1 MKKNL
6 GGYTL
11 IEILVAVA
19 IFFTMISVPMGFF
32 ILSLKGQRRA
42 LALRE
47 IIDNSS
53 YALEYTS
60 RALRMA
66 KKDLTGSCIDDAGSN
81 YQNPGPPPKESKI
94 KFLNYRDV
102 CQRFHLVDSQLKER
116 REEAGWTEFLPLT
129 SDNLEIT
136 LLKFQLSGQE
146 QGDGLQPRVTILFE
160 IQKKGQPGTKIRL
173 QTTVSQRNLDAT
185 Y

>member
-1 MKKNL
+1 MKK
-6 GGYTL
+6 GFTL
-11 IEILVAVA
+11 IEMLVAVA
-19 IFFTMISVPMGFF
+19 IFFIVVSIPTGFF
-32 ILSLKGQRRA
+32 VLSLKSQKRV

-66 KKDLTGSCIDDAGSN
+66 RKDDIEIGGVVKDCLSGDKVN
-81 YQNPGPPPKESKI
+81 YEITNGGQGI
-94 KFLNYRDV
+94 KFRNYLDK
-102 CQRFHLVDSQLKER
+102 CQKFYLSGTQL
-116 REEAGWTEFLPLT
+116 REWKDDGTDLPLT

-136 LLKFQLSGQE
+136 LLEFYLSGAT
-146 QGDGLQPRVTILFE
+146 QGDSLQPRVTILFE
-160 IQKKGQPGTKIRL
+160 IQKKGQPGTKIHL
-173 QTTVSQRNLDAT
+173 QTTISQRNLDVT